1 MGERNRV
8 DFTLNGKGDRSKV
21 GDVMVEL
28 RDTNV
33 KKNQFTIAL
42 YVDDLRMEKKDR
54 AIDEPIYFYT
64 PGTRAPSELV
74 VNQIGKNKLGGFV
87 SILKAQPAR

>member
-1 MGERNRV
+1 
-8 DFTLNGKGDRSKV
+8 V

-28 RDTNV
+28 RGTNV

-42 YVDDLRMEKKDR
+42 YIDDLRMEKKDR
-54 AIDEPIYFYT
+54 PIDEPIYFYT
-64 PGTRAPSELV
+64 RGSRAPSELV
-74 VNQIGKNKLGGFV
+74 VNQIGKNKVAGHV